1 MSYTPMPAH
10 LDQQLQAVVREISS
24 PQTDAGN
31 TVFVIR
37 EALAQAYA
45 AGHKDAHTQAMSHQW
60 FTEELRKTYE
70 ARQAK
75 LDQATTAPAA
85 AATGPENIDD

>member
-24 PQTDAGN
+24 PQSDAGN
-31 TVFVIR
+31 TIFVIR

-45 AGHKDAHTQAMSHQW
+45 AGHKDAHNQAMGHQW
-60 FTEELRKTYE
+60 ITEELKTTFADRK
-70 ARQAK
+70 AALASSSAK
-75 LDQATTAPAA
+75 GQ
-85 AATGPENIDD
+85 EF